1 MGNSIMQKVQAPTRM
16 PSPEQMLED
25 HRQTWHSFM
34 RYAGVG
40 AAAIAILLLA
50 MRLFLV

>member
-1 MGNSIMQKVQAPTRM
+1 MGYSIMQKVQGTTRTA
-16 PSPEQMLED
+16 SPEQMLED

-34 RYAGVG
+34 QYAALAAAGV
-40 AAAIAILLLA
+40 AILLLA

>member
-1 MGNSIMQKVQAPTRM
+1 MQKVQGTTRM
-16 PSPEQMLED
+16 ASPDEVLEE

-34 RYAGVG
+34 HYAALGAAGV
-40 AAAIAILLLA
+40 AILLLA

>member
-1 MGNSIMQKVQAPTRM
+1 MQKVQGNPRAA
-16 PSPEQMLED
+16 SPEQMLED

-34 RYAGVG
+34 HYAMVG
-40 AAAIAILLLA
+40 AAAVAILLLA